1 MDNKLK
7 DSTKSFLNFLQTMK
21 KYETL
26 KINMKR
32 LSCFDVNLNVIEKFE
47 CCNKIDKL
55 DLFPDEIK
63 KYIEENKIENTISKE
78 SCIDILGVY
87 IQPKENEKANILL
100 SKEKIK
106 KVSINYNIES
116 EVLYDFV
123 KTHEYAHAAMW
134 TKLSDNCSNED
145 KNDLYIFIEESL
157 ATAVS
162 LKKFKKHQDYSILEK
177 FVKNQLPQ
185 YSYGL
190 VLIEQYEEN
199 IEKLMELWKIV
210 KNQLNKEVKVNQN
223 LINNMFIPFIE
234 MMYKYSNDER
244 LLPKDAKDIFIF

>member
-1 MDNKLK
+1 
-7 DSTKSFLNFLQTMK
+7 
-21 KYETL
+21 
-26 KINMKR
+26 
-32 LSCFDVNLNVIEKFE
+32 
-47 CCNKIDKL
+47 
-55 DLFPDEIK
+55 
-63 KYIEENKIENTISKE
+63 
-78 SCIDILGVY
+78 
-87 IQPKENEKANILL
+87 
-100 SKEKIK
+100 
-106 KVSINYNIES
+106 
-116 EVLYDFV
+116 
-123 KTHEYAHAAMW
+123 MW

-223 LINNMFIPFIE
+223 FINNMFIPFIE